1 MNVILASGSPRRL
14 DLMRAI
20 GVEPRVVVPDVDESL
35 RPAEGAIDYVRRVVA
50 AKLEAVRSNLGSA
63 AVGTLVVAADT
74 TVEVE
79 GMILAKPTDDADAV
93 AMLGRLSGREHCVHT
108 GLAVAAA
115 VPGCRSTDWEGHVE
129 VVSARVWFRSLS
141 TAEIEAYVATGEPL
155 DKAGA
160 YAIQGGAKDFV
171 DRIEGEVSGIIGLPL
186 ERLTDIAA
194 GLGVRL
200 SR

>member
-1 MNVILASGSPRRL
+1 
-14 DLMRAI
+14 
-20 GVEPRVVVPDVDESL
+20 
-35 RPAEGAIDYVRRVVA
+35 
-50 AKLEAVRSNLGSA
+50 
-63 AVGTLVVAADT
+63 
-74 TVEVE
+74 
-79 GMILAKPTDDADAV
+79 
-93 AMLGRLSGREHCVHT
+93 
-108 GLAVAAA
+108 
-115 VPGCRSTDWEGHVE
+115 
-129 VVSARVWFRSLS
+129 
-141 TAEIEAYVATGEPL
+141 VATGEPL